1 VTALEPFEQ
10 CVRGHMVTK
19 ILHTWRCWERSIILF
34 SAMWCV
40 LTVEVRWAAMKLF
53 SIPLSF
59 LSHAFEI
66 YISPSKKQSCHLV
79 CNFIDFG
86 FHPFNYYL
94 SFLLMVFEI

>member
-1 VTALEPFEQ
+1 VTALELFEQ
-10 CVRGHMVTK
+10 CMRGHMVTK
-19 ILHTWRCWERSIILF
+19 IVHTWRRWERSVILF
-34 SAMWCV
+34 PVMWRM
-40 LTVEVRWAAMKLF
+40 LTVEVRSATMKLF

-66 YISPSKKQSCHLV
+66 YISPSKKQSCPLV

-94 SFLLMVFEI
+94 SFLLMVYEV